1 MKPGDLVTIRK
12 WNITL
17 KVPITYIDIYDRTST
32 ALYAKQKKSWERGEI
47 GILLEGI
54 DTVNEM
60 VQVLHNG
67 QIGWVD
73 EEYLA
78 TINEN
83 FS

>member
-12 WNITL
+12 LNITYR
-17 KVPITYIDIYDRTST
+17 VPITSVDIYDRIST
-32 ALYAKQKKSWERGEI
+32 EVYAKQKKRWEHGEI
-47 GILLEGI
+47 GVLLEGI
-54 DTVNEM
+54 NTVDEM

>member
-17 KVPITYIDIYDRTST
+17 RIPITFVYIYDRISP
-32 ALYAKQKKSWERGEI
+32 ALYAKQKKSWECGEI
-47 GILLEGI
+47 GVLLEGI

-60 VQVLHNG
+60 VQVLYNG

-73 EEYLA
+73 EEYLT

>member
-12 WNITL
+12 WNITYR
-17 KVPITYIDIYDRTST
+17 VPITSVYIYDRIPTG
-32 ALYAKQKKSWERGEI
+32 LYAKQKKSWEHGEI
-47 GILLEGI
+47 GILLKGW
-54 DTVNEM
+54 DAVNEM